1 MKKSIFYIIGI
12 FVTLL
17 MNCKSPRIIYINGM
31 HKQTDIVKNNTL
43 HNYLNKTEM
52 YKFELFK
59 KEKENYCLIID
70 STLFKKPYYTTNLYH
85 NKTLDS
91 LILLF
96 KQKINSKNI
105 DTNIEI
111 NWVGTVNFGLRK
123 PNFVII
129 HHTAQNS
136 CEQTLKT
143 FTNVNTLVSAHY
155 VVCKDGTIY
164 NMLHDYLRAQ
174 HAGFS
179 QWGSLTDINSSS
191 IGIELDNDGYTPFDT
206 LQINSLI
213 KLLGYLKKKYNIPT
227 PNFIGHGDIA
237 PTRKNDPNIYFP
249 WKDLAKLGYGNWAE
263 KNDSVEIESNFSV
276 NNALRLIGYNTKDT
290 MAAFMAFKRHFRQ
303 DTSRI
308 QTLED
313 KQVLKQLINLK

>member
-1 MKKSIFYIIGI
+1 
-12 FVTLL
+12 
-17 MNCKSPRIIYINGM
+17 
-31 HKQTDIVKNNTL
+31 
-43 HNYLNKTEM
+43 
-52 YKFELFK
+52 
-59 KEKENYCLIID
+59 
-70 STLFKKPYYTTNLYH
+70 PYYSTNLYH

-91 LILLF
+91 LIGLF
-96 KQKINSKNI
+96 KQKINAKNI
-105 DTNIEI
+105 DSSIEI
-111 NWVGTVNFGLRK
+111 NWVGTVNYGIRK

-129 HHTAQNS
+129 HHTAQNT

-143 FTNVNTLVSAHY
+143 FTNVKTLVSAHY
-155 VVCKDGTIY
+155 VICKDGTIY

-174 HAGFS
+174 HAGLS
-179 QWGSLTDINSSS
+179 QWGQLTDINSAS

-213 KLLGYLKKKYNIPT
+213 KLLRYLKKKYSIPT

-237 PTRKNDPNIYFP
+237 PSRKNDPNIFFP
-249 WKDLAKLGYGNWAE
+249 WKSLAKFGYGNWAE
-263 KNDSVEIESNFSV
+263 KNDSVEVESNFSV
-276 NNALRLIGYNTKDT
+276 NNALRLIGYNTTDT
-290 MAAFMAFKRHFRQ
+290 LAAFLAFKRHFRQ